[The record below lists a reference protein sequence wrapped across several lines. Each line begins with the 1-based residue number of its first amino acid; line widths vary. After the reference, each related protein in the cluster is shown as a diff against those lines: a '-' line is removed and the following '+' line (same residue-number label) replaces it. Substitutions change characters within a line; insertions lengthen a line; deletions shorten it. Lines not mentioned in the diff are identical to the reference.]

1 MTQFMFTLK
10 HGIIKKLLS
19 TLTILTLLIP
29 HAVFAD
35 TVAQSQRMLNQLG
48 YNAGPVDGAYGGKT
62 KRALEAFY
70 AKSGGSYDGKLDANE
85 VVDLTE
91 AMDVAGIDLGV
102 VHENLGYIVRTNKP
116 WVISQSA
123 KTEVMN
129 MGGWFQIAGYVQADM
144 NGDGHLDTVYHGSAP
159 FPKSNSGT
167 GFKEWK
173 GAAQCVTAC
182 SSVST
187 VPFTVKL
194 GGPMG
199 GPSHRLGIDITHK
212 FIHDDVPNM
221 LRGKG
226 FMNALVA
233 DFNSDGINDLYFTD
247 MGRDSKH
254 AGKND
259 PIYLSQPNGTWK
271 EVSLTNVTGY
281 SVKRGK
287 GLINFS
293 HGGTHGDIDGD
304 GDIDVVLSSNDGV
317 GGWNTGN
324 GEVICLMNDGTG
336 HFKSKKCGNQIG
348 QSATLGD
355 YDGDGDLDLFVGKEH
370 LKAIRQFNAM
380 KYAGNASRGFVGVFK
395 NDGKGNFSKL
405 SKAFDAAKD
414 KNGFY
419 FLSPVHQISYD
430 WDNDGDIDII
440 SNEFTMAYASQGIL
454 MYSNDGTGKRFN
466 TSVVDHLGFNKDDT
480 GPATM
485 RDWPEGENSKWNAG
499 FGLRMIAQDYN
510 QDGLMDF
517 SIEGGAGGKR
527 TSGSGVYINKGNMKF
542 EYIAKNYPHWHSP
555 INPKWN
561 SMNIRVIEP

>member
-1 MTQFMFTLK
+1 M
-10 HGIIKKLLS
+10 KKSLS
-19 TLTILTLLIP
+19 IFITLTMLIT

-102 VHENLGYIVRTNKP
+102 VHENLGYIVHTNKP

-129 MGGWFQIAGYVQADM
+129 MGGWYQIGSYVQVDM
-144 NGDGHLDTVYHGSAP
+144 NGDSHLDTIYIGAAP
-159 FPKSNSGT
+159 FPKSMSDPGYKS
-167 GFKEWK
+167 FK

-182 SSVST
+182 NSIDT
-187 VPFTVKL
+187 VPFAVKL

-199 GPSHRLGIDITHK
+199 GPSHRLGVDITHK

-221 LRGKG
+221 QRGKAL
-226 FMNALVA
+226 MNALVA

-247 MGRDSKH
+247 TDRRPDFR
-254 AGKND
+254 GKND

-281 SVKRGK
+281 SVKRGE

-304 GDIDVVLSSNDGV
+304 GDIDVVLSSNDAV
-317 GGWNTGN
+317 GGWNAGN

-348 QSATLGD
+348 QTATLGD

-370 LKAIRQFNAM
+370 LKAIRQFNVM
-380 KYAGNASRGFVGVFK
+380 KYAGNASRGFVGVF
-395 NDGKGNFSKL
+395 
-405 SKAFDAAKD
+405 
-414 KNGFY
+414 
-419 FLSPVHQISYD
+419 
-430 WDNDGDIDII
+430 
-440 SNEFTMAYASQGIL
+440 
-454 MYSNDGTGKRFN
+454 
-466 TSVVDHLGFNKDDT
+466 
-480 GPATM
+480 
-485 RDWPEGENSKWNAG
+485 
-499 FGLRMIAQDYN
+499 
-510 QDGLMDF
+510 
-517 SIEGGAGGKR
+517 
-527 TSGSGVYINKGNMKF
+527 
-542 EYIAKNYPHWHSP
+542 
-555 INPKWN
+555 
-561 SMNIRVIEP
+561 

>member
-1 MTQFMFTLK
+1 MLEQIGVNGM
-10 HGIIKKLLS
+10 KKLLS
-19 TLTILTLLIP
+19 IITILSLLIP

-70 AKSGGSYDGKLDANE
+70 AKSGGSYDGKLNANE
-85 VVDLTE
+85 LADLTE

-116 WVISQSA
+116 WVISQAA

-159 FPKSNSGT
+159 FPKSISGT

-182 SSVST
+182 NSVST

-199 GPSHRLGIDITHK
+199 GPSHRLGVDITHK

-221 LRGKG
+221 QRGKAL
-226 FMNALVA
+226 MNTLVA
-233 DFNSDGINDLYFTD
+233 DFNGDGINDLYFTD
-247 MGRDSKH
+247 TGRDSKFS
-254 AGKND
+254 GKND

-304 GDIDVVLSSNDGV
+304 GDIDVVLSSNDAV
-317 GGWNTGN
+317 GGWNAGN

-348 QSATLGD
+348 QTATLGD

-370 LKAIRQFNAM
+370 LKAIRQFNVM
-380 KYAGNASRGFVGVFK
+380 KYAGNASRGFVGVFE
-395 NDGKGNFSKL
+395 NDGKGNFTRKMA
-405 SKAFDAAKD
+405 KAFDTATD

-419 FLSPVHQISYD
+419 FLSPIHNISYD
-430 WDNDGDIDII
+430 WDNDGDIDIL
-440 SNEFTMAYASQGIL
+440 SNEMTMAYASQGIV
-454 MYSNDGTGKRFN
+454 MYENDGNGKRFN
-466 TSVVDHLGFNKDDT
+466 TSVVEHLGFNKDDT
-480 GPATM
+480 GPATI
-485 RDWPEGENSKWNAG
+485 RDWPESENTKWNAG

-517 SIEGGAGGKR
+517 SIEGSAGGKR
-527 TSGSGVYINKGNMKF
+527 TSGSGVYINNGNMNF